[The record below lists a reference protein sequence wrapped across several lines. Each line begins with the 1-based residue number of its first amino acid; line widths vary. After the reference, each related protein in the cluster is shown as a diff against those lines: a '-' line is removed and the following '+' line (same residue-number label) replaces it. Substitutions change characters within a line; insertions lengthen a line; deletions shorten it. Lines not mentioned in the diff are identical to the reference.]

1 MIAEQIMHTNLHT
14 ISPTNTVREGL
25 QVMREHKIRH
35 LPVVNERM
43 ELIGLVTEHDIK
55 AAAPSNLLLE
65 PNFEFNNIPLEKI
78 MRINPII
85 AHPLDFVEEIALTL
99 FEAKIGCIPIVSGGI
114 LVGIV
119 TTSDLLYTY
128 IELTGA
134 TIPGSKIEIRVR
146 NRPGLLYEITEVFKA
161 HNANVINVLVYAEH
175 QSKTHSIVSVRIR
188 IVDPTNLI
196 EALRAEGFHVLWP
209 NVPGITV

>member
-65 PNFEFNNIPLEKI
+65 PNFEFNNITQNRVILFMVTLIVHKKIYCTTEK
-78 MRINPII
+78 
-85 AHPLDFVEEIALTL
+85 
-99 FEAKIGCIPIVSGGI
+99 
-114 LVGIV
+114 
-119 TTSDLLYTY
+119 
-128 IELTGA
+128 
-134 TIPGSKIEIRVR
+134 
-146 NRPGLLYEITEVFKA
+146 
-161 HNANVINVLVYAEH
+161 
-175 QSKTHSIVSVRIR
+175 
-188 IVDPTNLI
+188 
-196 EALRAEGFHVLWP
+196 RA
-209 NVPGITV
+209 

>member
-196 EALRAEGFHVLWP
+196 EALRAKGFHVLWP

>member
-134 TIPGSKIEIRVR
+134 TIPGSKIEIRVK

-196 EALRAEGFHVLWP
+196 EALRAKGFHVLWP

>member
-128 IELTGA
+128 IELTGV

-196 EALRAEGFHVLWP
+196 EALRAKGFHVLWP